1 MSSGQSIYIGAYLE
15 VTLKPLTDTGV
26 RKCPEHGAGHVGAL
40 HNCCT
45 ICGSA
50 IETLYNVHNEY
61 PSFLE
66 IMGKDYMGYL
76 TELDFEETDIDKL
89 IVVSDDDEDDTHIS
103 LDKDS
108 EGVYNL
114 EEYNPLKTKH
124 IMRIKYAIEIRRL
137 MEHPL
142 VSEVKDKHGAIILWY

>member
-1 MSSGQSIYIGAYLE
+1 MSSGQSVYIGAYLE
-15 VTLKPLTDTGV
+15 VTMKPLTDTGV
-26 RKCPEHGAGHVGAL
+26 RKCPEHGAEHVRSL
-40 HNCCT
+40 DNYCT

-50 IETLYNVHNEY
+50 IETLYNVHDEY

-66 IMGKDYMGYL
+66 IMGEGYEGYL

-89 IVVSDDDEDDTHIS
+89 IIVSEDEDDTHIS

-114 EEYNPLKTKH
+114 EEYNPLKTKQ
-124 IMRIKYAIEIRRL
+124 IMRIKHAPEIKRL
-137 MEHPL
+137 MGHPL
-142 VSEVKDKHGAIILWY
+142 VDEVKEKHGAIIFWY